1 MEAGNPMFVT
11 QADLERTLR
20 FQARG
25 TGMLLAHAA
34 LFLAPS
40 QKEQFFCAMCELEGF
55 LDTRDFE
62 CGLRMFI
69 ETAIDEFE
77 AHLFAPPKD
86 SVITDL

>member
-1 MEAGNPMFVT
+1 
-11 QADLERTLR
+11 
-20 FQARG
+20 
-25 TGMLLAHAA
+25 
-34 LFLAPS
+34 
-40 QKEQFFCAMCELEGF
+40 MCELEGF